1 MIFSA
6 LALLLHQ
13 APVLAGL
20 SIKPEHHSPPAPS
33 GQLLQSFHLVE
44 PTEDESLSP
53 TAAPAASPSASSVPM
68 DAEQAP
74 AHEELPDSN
83 SAPPE
88 SAAAVLED
96 AKPQDS
102 LFEALPQDPASA
114 ADTLPN
120 ALRPERLHQVLPLNQ
135 TSQPTAA
142 EVMAGREQDSQQ
154 LQNLLPALP
163 KVPSVRAAVPELV
176 KSASSVSQQSIMSY
190 GQCIR
195 ELQLK
200 KLRQGTPQPAGA
212 EDDQA
217 GSLAGGHN
225 QQAAADCQQQPGN
238 IAHQAAASN
247 DAVLQ
252 LCHVLKAAPSDPV
265 SGTIDDAPQ
274 LSVSAVLQRLQS
286 AATAPIQPPQLP
298 VTADCGSPQP
308 EAPAMVG
315 PQLAAIATGLPPGSP
330 TRALLPGTGVDLL
343 ERPGSSPLPVSK
355 MLRMVSE
362 DQATL
367 LSDLAA
373 QCAAPGGLLGTV
385 SQGQFGTAPA
395 DLDCADQAEQSSNPS
410 AQLAPSDN
418 SAQQLPHAQ
427 HAQGSSAMPT
437 ASETATLI
445 AVSSCTAGDSTDTA
459 QQTIT
464 AESAG
469 TSGDQ
474 ADMGA
479 TGQLKRSPLRKRLS
493 QIFSP
498 ILGSSSNAASV
509 AQQQQQ
515 QLQLQHHVQLPQTAQ
530 SVSQSPVA
538 QQQAQHQHTSPDIQA
553 QHAQQPRMSP
563 GVQTQQA
570 KQPQQQQHLTVDAG
584 LSSQLGQQESLGRGM
599 QHRLLGETAAGLPFT
614 VRSPSPPFR
623 PLALLNTG
631 KSGASLHGMAQSALY
646 CVQFGHF
653 VSPFDLAERRDSA
666 LH

>member
-1 MIFSA
+1 M
-6 LALLLHQ
+6 
-13 APVLAGL
+13 LAGF
-20 SIKPEHHSPPAPS
+20 SSKPEHHSPPTQS
-33 GQLLQSFHLVE
+33 GGQLLQSFHLVE

-53 TAAPAASPSASSVPM
+53 TAAPAASSPSAPM
-68 DAEQAP
+68 DDQTGP

-88 SAAAVLED
+88 SAAAVLEV
-96 AKPQDS
+96 AKPHDS
-102 LFEALPQDPASA
+102 LFEALPQEPALA
-114 ADTLPN
+114 ADALPH
-120 ALRPERLHQVLPLNQ
+120 AHHPERLHQVLPPVQ

-142 EVMAGREQDSQQ
+142 EVMSGSERGSQQ
-154 LQNLLPALP
+154 LQKLLPALP
-163 KVPSVRAAVPELV
+163 EVQSVRAAVPELV

-200 KLRQGTPQPAGA
+200 KLRQGTSEPDIA
-212 EDDQA
+212 DDDHA
-217 GSLAGGHN
+217 GSVDGCDD
-225 QQAAADCQQQPGN
+225 QQAAADSQQQPGN
-238 IAHQAAASN
+238 IAHQAATSN

-252 LCHVLKAAPSDPV
+252 LCQALKTAPSDQAN
-265 SGTIDDAPQ
+265 GTIDDAPQ
-274 LSVSAVLQRLQS
+274 LPVSAVLQRMRS
-286 AATAPIQPPQLP
+286 GATAPIQSPQLP
-298 VTADCGSPQP
+298 VPANCESPQP
-308 EAPAMVG
+308 EAPAMGG
-315 PQLAAIATGLPPGSP
+315 PQLAAIVTGLPPSSP

-373 QCAAPGGLLGTV
+373 QCAAPGGLLGTAP
-385 SQGQFGTAPA
+385 QGHFGIAPDDFGSA
-395 DLDCADQAEQSSNPS
+395 NQAGLSSNPS
-410 AQLAPSDN
+410 GQLAPTDD

-427 HAQGSSAMPT
+427 HAQGGSAMPI

-445 AVSSCTAGDSTDTA
+445 AVSSCTADDSTGTS
-459 QQTIT
+459 QQTVT

-469 TSGDQ
+469 TSGSQ
-474 ADMGA
+474 ADVEA
-479 TGQLKRSPLRKRLS
+479 AGQLKRSPLRKRLS

-498 ILGSSSNAASV
+498 ILGSSSSAASD

-515 QLQLQHHVQLPQTAQ
+515 QQLQHHVQLPQTTQ

-538 QQQAQHQHTSPDIQA
+538 QQQAQQQHTSPHIQA
-553 QHAQQPRMSP
+553 QHAQQPQRSP
-563 GVQTQQA
+563 AVQTQQA
-570 KQPQQQQHLTVDAG
+570 KQHQQQQQLTVDAG
-584 LSSQLGQQESLGRGM
+584 PSSQLGQQESLGRGM

-631 KSGASLHGMAQSALY
+631 KSGASLHGTAHSASY
-646 CVQFGHF
+646 CVLRLVTSY
-653 VSPFDLAERRDSA
+653 VSLT
-666 LH
+666 